1 MTDNTKPNFFYGY
14 IIVLAG
20 FIIMMIAWGAFYTFG
35 IFFKPL
41 LTEFGWTRTI
51 ISGAFSL
58 CSVLLGIL
66 AIVIGRLND
75 RFGPRLVVTVCG
87 FLLGLG
93 YLLMSQVSTIWQ
105 LYLFYGVIIGVGM
118 GGTFVPLAS
127 TIARWFVRRRGTM
140 TGIAS
145 AGIAAGIM
153 IMPPVANWLISSY
166 DWRTAYII
174 IGITVSVFIIGL
186 AQFLKRDPGQ
196 KGEVPYGE
204 SELKA
209 ESLNMPTGGFSFREA
224 LYTRP
229 LWLLLAAYLFYGFWL
244 NSIMVHIVPH
254 ATELGISAT
263 SAANILAIIGG
274 VSFVGRIIM
283 GGASDRM
290 GNRLVFTIS
299 FVVVSIAL
307 FWLQLAREAWM
318 LYLFAAIIAFGYS
331 GCAALISPIVAELF
345 GLGSHGVLLGITN
358 FAYASGGAVGPIV
371 VGRIFDITGSYQSAF
386 LVSAVVSVI
395 GLIITLFLRP
405 TQGQG
410 LTRDI

>member
-41 LTEFGWTRTI
+41 LTEFGWTRAI

-58 CSVLLGIL
+58 CSILLGIL
-66 AIVIGRLND
+66 AIVIGRLSD

-118 GGTFVPLAS
+118 GGAFVPLAS
-127 TIARWFVRRRGTM
+127 TIARWFVKRRGTM

-166 DWRTAYII
+166 NWRTSYII
-174 IGITVSVFIIGL
+174 IGITVSVFIVGL

-196 KGEVPYGE
+196 IGEVPYGE
-204 SELKA
+204 DEVKT
-209 ESLNMPTGGFSFREA
+209 ESLNRLTRGFSLREA

-290 GNRLVFTIS
+290 GNRLVFAIS
-299 FVVVSIAL
+299 FAVVSIAL

-345 GLGSHGVLLGITN
+345 GLRSHGVLLGITN

-371 VGRIFDITGSYQSAF
+371 VGLIFDITGSYQSAF

-405 TQGQG
+405 AQGQG
-410 LTRDI
+410 LTKDT